1 MPLGGSNTKMA
12 IRRIK
17 RIDTE
22 VRQVAT
28 VKVVRSP

>member
-1 MPLGGSNTKMA
+1 MPLGGSNTKMESG
-12 IRRIK
+12 RTK